1 MAIKTSTFGGVHLT
15 GEDAEKF
22 RRQVKYGR
30 PKKAAHQALA
40 EGRKYLKEFEE
51 KGYVTFYPLSIPKK

>member
-30 PKKAAHQALA
+30 PKKAAKEAL
-40 EGRKYLKEFEE
+40 ERGRILLQEFDE
-51 KGYVTFYPLSIPKK
+51 KGYVTLYPRPKS

>member
-22 RRQVKYGR
+22 RRQVKSGR
-30 PKKAAHQALA
+30 PKTAAKEAL
-40 EGRKYLKEFEE
+40 ERGRILLQEFDE
-51 KGYVTFYPLSIPKK
+51 KGYVTLYPRPKS